1 MPVYTGGLLI
11 FGGIGYP
18 LELQQKLIA
27 AAHDSPIGEH
37 TGLTATCNRL
47 LTIILLQIETW
58 VIFVIY
64 ELKRLEHGKMLKSYF
79 IGILDLD
86 HRIQFSFI
94 MILSDNNNN
103 NNNDGF

>member
-47 LTIILLQIETW
+47 
-58 VIFVIY
+58 
-64 ELKRLEHGKMLKSYF
+64 
-79 IGILDLD
+79 
-86 HRIQFSFI
+86 
-94 MILSDNNNN
+94 
-103 NNNDGF
+103 